1 MINLQSTKTRQHLF
15 PIIILILYCFLLSLP
30 TINYGYHLEDYAY
43 LRSYSLSEIADTFHS
58 HWEPSQKESKGYRP
72 LHSIQYGLFHLLIGG
87 DPILNHILHIIIFST
102 AIILLYYFTY
112 RITKSRSAGLW
123 TAIIYSSLGTTAW
136 QVTWLV
142 NRQHL
147 LQVIFFLSMLISFD
161 LYLVHSKAT
170 HPSRSRLFKYWIIS
184 FVFYILALLLKETA
198 VTYPFIVF
206 SFAVIVRKKKIQSL
220 LKTLAPFFISLI
232 LFLIIRHSIVKDMHT
247 ENPPPVSTNLMIRT
261 RELYRAVLTSLVQT
275 QGAADP
281 LDDWPFDYTGFG
293 SCRDCLGL
301 AGLIGILAIG
311 GTLAY
316 PRISKDSR
324 KSFIFGLAII
334 LIAGGFV
341 SLYLRAYALFI
352 SSIGV
357 ALIIGIVGS
366 ILLRDVSFR
375 RKWPHFPAAYLAAGC
390 FFLYLAMNLWAFF
403 ENEWALRPYGFQAI
417 TWDYDVSVYYL
428 PRMKEEQ
435 MLIYKDKLRR
445 MERWGLLEKVNEAAE
460 GTNPVSH

>member
-1 MINLQSTKTRQHLF
+1 
-15 PIIILILYCFLLSLP
+15 
-30 TINYGYHLEDYAY
+30 
-43 LRSYSLSEIADTFHS
+43 
-58 HWEPSQKESKGYRP
+58 
-72 LHSIQYGLFHLLIGG
+72 
-87 DPILNHILHIIIFST
+87 
-102 AIILLYYFTY
+102 
-112 RITKSRSAGLW
+112 
-123 TAIIYSSLGTTAW
+123 
-136 QVTWLV
+136 
-142 NRQHL
+142 
-147 LQVIFFLSMLISFD
+147 
-161 LYLVHSKAT
+161 
-170 HPSRSRLFKYWIIS
+170 
-184 FVFYILALLLKETA
+184 
-198 VTYPFIVF
+198 
-206 SFAVIVRKKKIQSL
+206 
-220 LKTLAPFFISLI
+220 
-232 LFLIIRHSIVKDMHT
+232 
-247 ENPPPVSTNLMIRT
+247 MIRT